1 MNHNSL
7 TADFLIIMK
16 VSISLIFTYIS
27 LQGSSAVCKEN
38 LEQGF
43 RKHKFCKIWRF
54 CTLIMQLDFYYCWW

>member
-38 LEQGF
+38 
-43 RKHKFCKIWRF
+43 
-54 CTLIMQLDFYYCWW
+54 